1 MGIAG
6 MILGIIGLA
15 FSLIPVFGVI
25 ISGPCVCVGLPL
37 SGIAFFKSRKSK
49 TSLLGIPFGIS
60 ITGLAT
66 NIGAIV
72 VINAWIILLMAWDVF
87 GWDWIGPL
95 MDSADSAL
103 SNWIY

>member
-6 MILGIIGLA
+6 MILGIIGLF
-15 FSLIPVFGVI
+15 FSIIPVYGAL

-60 ITGLAT
+60 IAGLAT
-66 NIGAIV
+66 NTGAIV
-72 VINAWIILLMAWDVF
+72 VINAWIFLIYAEAVF
-87 GWDWIGPL
+87 GRDWIGPL
-95 MDSADSAL
+95 RESAL

>member
-6 MILGIIGLA
+6 MILGITGLV
-15 FSLIPVFGVI
+15 FSLTPVWGAP
-25 ISGPCVCVGLPL
+25 ISGTCVCVGLPL

-49 TSLLGIPFGIS
+49 TSIGIPIA
-60 ITGLAT
+60 GLAT
-66 NIGAIV
+66 NIVAII
-72 VINAWIILLMAWDVF
+72 VINVWIILLMAWGMF

-103 SNWIY
+103 SNWTY

>member
-6 MILGIIGLA
+6 MILGIIGLV
-15 FSLIPVFGVI
+15 FSLIPVWGAF

-60 ITGLAT
+60 IAGLAT

-72 VINAWIILLMAWDVF
+72 VINAWIILILASEVF
-87 GWDWIGPL
+87 GWG
-95 MDSADSAL
+95 
-103 SNWIY
+103 

>member
-15 FSLIPVFGVI
+15 FSLIPFYGAFFP
-25 ISGPCVCVGLPL
+25 GPFVCVGLPL

-60 ITGLAT
+60 IAGLAT
-66 NIGAIV
+66 NIVAIV
-72 VINAWIILLMAWDVF
+72 VINAWIFLILASEVF
-87 GWDWIGPL
+87 G
-95 MDSADSAL
+95 
-103 SNWIY
+103 

>member
-6 MILGIIGLA
+6 MILGIIGLV
-15 FSLIPVFGVI
+15 FSLIPIYGVI

-37 SGIAFFKSRKSK
+37 SGITFFKSRKSK

-60 ITGLAT
+60 IAGLAT
-66 NIGAIV
+66 NIVAIII
-72 VINAWIILLMAWDVF
+72 INVWIILLIF

-103 SNWIY
+103 SNWTY